1 MTGATKILLG
11 ACHHELCVE
20 CSRYGIVGSD
30 NRLPAG
36 DIVVEK
42 PQARLDWQVGCEL
55 AISQGC
61 TSRSLYLGFSVLQNY
76 VPRGNGSGG
85 IVDGGIER
93 VPAKQLALLR
103 LRRNCGRL

>member
-20 CSRYGIVGSD
+20 CSRYGIICSD

-42 PQARLDWQVGCEL
+42 PQARLHWQVGCEL
-55 AISQGC
+55 AVSQGC
-61 TSRSLYLGFSVLQNY
+61 AGRALYLRFAVFENY
-76 VPRGNGSGG
+76 VSRGNGSGG
-85 IVDGGIER
+85 IVDVGIER
-93 VPAKQLALLR
+93 VPAKRLAILR
-103 LRRNCGRL
+103 LRR